1 MTLPRIQPQ
10 GLLSGLRILDLTRL
24 LPGPAATQQLA
35 DLGAEVLK
43 IEESHGD
50 PARHMGPP
58 AGNSFAFQAVNRHKR
73 FATLDLKQEEGRQ
86 RLLALAAEADA
97 LVESFRPGTMA
108 RLGLGWDALQAANP
122 RLVLCSISGYG
133 QHGPYAQYAGHD
145 INYLAMAGMLHPVT
159 HSNGMA
165 VLSSLPL
172 SDVLG
177 AQAAATGIVAALLHA
192 RLHGA
197 GVHLDVALVDAALGA
212 NPLALAAANAGR
224 EAEPAGQGL
233 LNGGAPCYNL
243 YRCADDLYLAVGA
256 LEIKFWSKLVEG
268 LELSELADRHWSRGL
283 APGSPASQEVRAVL
297 AARFATAPRGEW
309 LAKLEP
315 LDCCV
320 TPVLGLDEALE
331 HPLFRLRGAAG
342 AAPAS
347 KGSPRLWVAP
357 AQRLADKAFAPQ
369 REAQATGHDDPPA
382 WQDGA

>member
-1 MTLPRIQPQ
+1 MTAPRIQPQ

-50 PARHMGPP
+50 PARYMGPP

-73 FATLDLKQEEGRQ
+73 FATLDLKQEEGRE
-86 RLLALAAEADA
+86 RLLALAAGADA
-97 LVESFRPGTMA
+97 LVESFRPGAMD
-108 RLGLGWDALQAANP
+108 RLGLGWEALQAVNP

-133 QHGPYAQYAGHD
+133 QRGPYAQYAGHD

-165 VLSSLPL
+165 VLPNLPL

-212 NPLALAAANAGR
+212 NPLALAVANAGQ
-224 EAEPAGQGL
+224 EAEPAGRGL
-233 LNGGAPCYNL
+233 LNGGAPCYSL

-256 LEIKFWSKLVEG
+256 LEIKFWEKLVQG
-268 LELSELADRHWSRGL
+268 LELPELAHRHWSRGL
-283 APGSPASQEVRAVL
+283 GPGSPASQEVHAVL
-297 AARFATAPRGEW
+297 AGRFASAPRDAW

-320 TPVLGLDEALE
+320 TPVLGQVEALE
-331 HPLFRLRGAAG
+331 HPLFRLREAAG
-342 AAPAS
+342 ATAAS
-347 KGSPRLWVAP
+347 EGRRQWWVAP
-357 AQRLADKAFAPQ
+357 AQRLADQSFTPQ
-369 REAQATGHDDPPA
+369 RAAQAAGHDDPPA
-382 WQDGA
+382 WRVGA